1 MARLNKIMN
10 VEIKKYQGRIY
21 YLEERFDA
29 YGNIKTPSVE
39 PADWIT
45 DTTCY
50 DHCSF
55 ELHHMIKFTHYEQNK
70 KWYQEHGLENCLILI
85 RKKMHQHLENPIH
98 ELPNEVFYNTYKINK
113 WELVFDKDNYFN
125 DCYPLQLSL
134 KTKSELDYDGCFDS
148 LYDEC
153 QRAESVG

>member
-1 MARLNKIMN
+1 MSRLVKIMN
-10 VEIKKYQGRIY
+10 SEIKKYQGRIY

-29 YGNIKTPSVE
+29 YGNIKAPSIE
-39 PADWIT
+39 PADWIV
-45 DTTCY
+45 DTSCY

-55 ELHHMIKFTHYEQNK
+55 ELHHMIKFTQYEQNK
-70 KWYQEHGLENCLILI
+70 IWFNERGLENCLILI

-113 WELVFDKDNYFN
+113 WELVFDKAEFFN
-125 DCYPLQLSL
+125 GKYPKELS
-134 KTKSELDYDGCFDS
+134 KSTQSELEYDGCFDS

-153 QRAESVG
+153 LMAERKS